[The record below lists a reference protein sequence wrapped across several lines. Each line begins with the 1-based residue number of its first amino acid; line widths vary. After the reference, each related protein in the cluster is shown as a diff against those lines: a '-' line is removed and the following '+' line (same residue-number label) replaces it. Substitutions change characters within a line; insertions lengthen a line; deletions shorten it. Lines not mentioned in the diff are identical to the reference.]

1 MPRRTRPRS
10 YPASVG
16 ELKEQDNA
24 RAVAAAEAAAAL
36 VPKPPLEDQYN
47 EDGIEKRISFPTQV
61 RFHSAVRQEDNVEL
75 CKLLELNGNILNVNA
90 TNHQMMTPLHQA
102 VANRNLDTV
111 KILLCHGADCNIQD
125 IRGHSPLHAAAATGF
140 RQAVSMMIVFGAN
153 LSLLTY
159 DGLLPADVAKDNST
173 ANLLMTEMCRQ
184 VQQEMFMDSYG
195 FLFRGIEQWQ
205 KFSSFCCELV
215 FITWSSLQS
224 FAVDIYNRVKDDG
237 AENDKT

>member
-36 VPKPPLEDQYN
+36 VPKPPLDQQFS
-47 EDGIEKRISFPTQV
+47 EEGVEKRITFPTQV

-75 CKLLELNGNILNVNA
+75 YKLLELNGNILDVNA
-90 TNHQMMTPLHQA
+90 TNHQKMTPLHQA

-125 IRGHSPLHAAAATGF
+125 IRGHSPLHAAAASGF
-140 RQAVSMMIVFGAN
+140 KQAVSLMILFGAN
-153 LSLLTY
+153 LSLLTN
-159 DGLLPADVAKDNST
+159 DRLLPADVAKDTTTTNM
-173 ANLLMTEMCRQ
+173 LMKEMCRQ
-184 VQQEMFMDSYG
+184 IQHELFMDKYG
-195 FLFRGIEQWQ
+195 FIFRGIEQWQ
-205 KFSSFCCELV
+205 RFSSFCCEV
-215 FITWSSLQS
+215 IFITWSTLKS
-224 FAVDIYNRVKDDG
+224 FALDIYNRAKDDG
-237 AENDKT
+237 GGDNT